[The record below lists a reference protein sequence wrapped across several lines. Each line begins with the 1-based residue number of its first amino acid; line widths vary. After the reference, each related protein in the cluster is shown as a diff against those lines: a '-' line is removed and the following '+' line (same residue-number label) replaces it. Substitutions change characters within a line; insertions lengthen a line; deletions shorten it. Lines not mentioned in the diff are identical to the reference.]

1 MVHINVNDTGLSKPF
16 WKKIRLK
23 NVSLKNVAKAT
34 LAPHLLL
41 SKKTQGTIAKA
52 AFAPHLLL
60 KNKNKRLVRSNRA
73 KSTTIKRQANGLC
86 TCK

>member
-1 MVHINVNDTGLSKPF
+1 MVHINVNGTGLRKPF
-16 WKKIRLK
+16 WKKIRIK
-23 NVSLKNVAKAT
+23 DVSLKNVAKAT

-41 SKKTQGTIAKA
+41 SKKAQGTIAKV

-60 KNKNKRLVRSNRA
+60 KNKNKRLVRSDRA
-73 KSTTIKRQANGLC
+73 KSTTIKRQANGVC